1 MADRNVLD
9 FRAQAEQMMRI
20 IDARLKTGQERAAI
34 EFLILK
40 FKALYEQGVASGR
53 LYEKEG
59 IFPYTPFTEER

>member
-9 FRAQAEQMMRI
+9 FRAQAEQMLRI
-20 IDARLKTGQERAAI
+20 IEARLEVGQQNAAI

-59 IFPYTPFTEER
+59 IFPYTPFND

>member
-1 MADRNVLD
+1 MANRNVLD
-9 FRAQAEQMMRI
+9 FRAQAEQMIRI
-20 IDARLKTGQERAAI
+20 IESRLEANQRQAAL

-59 IFPYTPFTEER
+59 LYPYTPFLDDQ

>member
-9 FRAQAEQMMRI
+9 FRAQAEQMIRI
-20 IDARLKTGQERAAI
+20 IESRLEANQKQAAI

-59 IFPYTPFTEER
+59 LYPYTPFHDDQ